1 VPVVARLSPVE
12 AVRPALP
19 LQKATEKR
27 DIDKMNTSGSVGVE
41 VVVGKQTH
49 FRSPVEPKRSVL
61 ILSRS
66 WPDAPRRSVAFST
79 NDVGPQT

>member
-1 VPVVARLSPVE
+1 MPDHSVFTR
-12 AVRPALP
+12 R
-19 LQKATEKR
+19 
-27 DIDKMNTSGSVGVE
+27 VGVRISAKE
-41 VVVGKQTH
+41 ASAIDRAGGLETRSLSWSTRGKRSH

-66 WPDAPRRSVAFST
+66 LPEVLRRSVALST